1 MHLNGYLHRCRSLLI
16 FLLGPNR
23 KWLLS
28 QHRVVVPPIA
38 RNLSPEPF
46 RTLKRLVSRAEFHLG
61 NHQPFV
67 IPMKN
72 IDFPRMMT
80 DGNQVTHLVDDPR
93 LAELQQFLGVGK
105 RNLAFKF
112 VTADPRL
119 VRRPLDGQIPFFAPN
134 PDSDR
139 PAASR
144 ADVTLHDARRGNGE
158 GEERTGDEKFSFY
171 LKHFVNE
178 ELRTKDEEFW
188 GRRFFILQFLFVYLM
203 VTIVAPKPYSRKE
216 AS

>member
-1 MHLNGYLHRCRSLLI
+1 
-16 FLLGPNR
+16 
-23 KWLLS
+23 
-28 QHRVVVPPIA
+28 
-38 RNLSPEPF
+38 
-46 RTLKRLVSRAEFHLG
+46 
-61 NHQPFV
+61 
-67 IPMKN
+67 
-72 IDFPRMMT
+72 MT
-80 DGNQVTHLVDDPR
+80 DGNQITHLVDDPR

-119 VRRPLDGQIPFFAPN
+119 VRWPLDGQIPFFAPN
-134 PDSDR
+134 PDPDR